1 MSTDLIINDDSK
13 IDRAVKIANMLAKSK
28 IVPVAFQGKV
38 EDIFAAIMTGGEM
51 GMHPM
56 QSLNA
61 IVMIQGQATLK
72 AQSQLAVVRNRIPG
86 AYIKIESDEK
96 NLVCKVTCARSKDDL
111 DNSYT
116 SVWDMS
122 KAKQMGLAGK
132 SNYIAQ
138 PMTMLR
144 WRAIT
149 EALRAIFSDVLLGLY
164 APEELQ
170 DLPPIKNDAAGQ
182 LLEAIKEEGRQIQ
195 EAQRKPEDSQLG
207 PLFLIENGIY
217 RGKRLYEI
225 DLDSLEEYL
234 EKVASRA
241 NTKGWEKD
249 LVIAIGDYL
258 TNQHLYKEQIMELN
272 EAVTA

>member
-1 MSTDLIINDDSK
+1 MSLDLVINDDSK

-38 EDIFAAIMTGGEM
+38 EDIFAAIMTGAEM

-72 AQSQLAVVRNRIPG
+72 AQSQLAVVRNRIPN
-86 AYIKIESDEK
+86 AFIKIEVDETK
-96 NLVCKVTCARSKDDL
+96 LIAKCTCARSKDDL
-111 DNSYT
+111 DNAYT
-116 SVWDMS
+116 STWDMN

-132 SNYIAQ
+132 SNYINQ

-170 DLPPIKNDAAGQ
+170 DLPPVRNDNAGQ
-182 LLEAIKEEGRQIQ
+182 LLEAVKEDAKRIYE
-195 EAQRKPEDSQLG
+195 EQRKPEDSQLG
-207 PLFLIENGIY
+207 PLFLIENGKY
-217 RGKRLYEI
+217 RGKRLHEM
-225 DLDSLEEYL
+225 DHEELSDYCEDIRSRG
-234 EKVASRA
+234 EK
-241 NTKGWEKD
+241 KPWEKT
-249 LVIAIGDYL
+249 LIVAIDDYF
-258 TNQHLYKEQIMELN
+258 TNQHLYAEMIGELKN
-272 EAVTA
+272 ET